1 VLLVLLK
8 QIKTVKFTIM
18 PWFALYTESR
28 QEKKVTTRLV
38 QLGIEVYC
46 PMVIQE
52 RQWSDRKKKVEVP
65 LLPSYVFVKLES
77 HERELVFQ
85 VSGIVRYLYWLGKP
99 AIVKDSE
106 IEILQKWLQDK
117 VVSFEVSG
125 IQPGSEYEIPSGPFI
140 GQKGKVEKVTKNQIV
155 LMLKELG
162 VKIILHK

>member
-1 VLLVLLK
+1 
-8 QIKTVKFTIM
+8 M

-28 QEKKVTTRLV
+28 QEKKVTARLV
-38 QLGIEVYC
+38 KLGVEVYC

-65 LLPSYVFVKLES
+65 LLPSYVFVKLEF
-77 HERELVFQ
+77 HDREFVFQ

-106 IEILQKWLQDK
+106 IEVMQKWLQEK

-140 GQKGKVEKVTKNQIV
+140 GQKGKVDKVDKNQLV
-155 LMLKELG
+155 LILKELG
-162 VKIILHK
+162 IRIILHK